1 MLVNL
6 INSSDFESFMLAAY
20 SVALVRWVGGVGG
33 RLPWQRAGHHAPR
46 MEVQLRGRQAEGH
59 ALNLNN

>member
-20 SVALVRWVGGVGG
+20 SVALVRWVGGWGG
-33 RLPWQRAGHHAPR
+33 
-46 MEVQLRGRQAEGH
+46 EVVYRGNGRDIIPQEWKFNFEVDK
-59 ALNLNN
+59 LKDMP